1 MIVPDGSIHH
11 VISAPFQTGGD
22 VVGDGQHL
30 WVSAIDDRL
39 VIRLD
44 VPAGA

>member
-1 MIVPDGSIHH
+1 MVFPDGSIHH

-22 VVGDGQHL
+22 AVGGCQHL
-30 WVSAIDDRL
+30 WISAIDDRQ

-44 VPAGA
+44 VTAEA